1 MQQCVRYGHVQAVLD
16 GRPVARNSSDPVTG
30 EGLLNINLQ
39 RPPGTYSLLLEVMG
53 MNAELNTNMSLT
65 VAPCSPGA
73 TLVEG
78 MPCR

>member
-1 MQQCVRYGHVQAVLD
+1 
-16 GRPVARNSSDPVTG
+16 VTG